1 MFFCLIFESFT
12 FPFNVGRNTHL
23 SSIMNTYG
31 VALMSVSN
39 EMQKLTEQIIHCKRC
54 ELYKTRN
61 NPVVGEGS
69 DEADLLFIGEAPG
82 LNEDKQGRPFVGRA
96 GKILDELLDSIGLNR
111 SDIYISNILKCRPPN
126 NRNPTKNEIQTCSPY
141 LKKQIDFINPSV
153 ILPMGSFATE
163 YVFDTFDLPFTK
175 ISKLHGK
182 LFSKQTLYHQIRIL
196 PLYHPAVATYNPNKK
211 TVLLEDIKQVKP
223 FIISRTV

>member
-1 MFFCLIFESFT
+1 
-12 FPFNVGRNTHL
+12 
-23 SSIMNTYG
+23 MNTPW
-31 VALMSVSN
+31 VASMSVSN
-39 EMQKLTEQIIHCKRC
+39 EMQTLAEQIINCKRC

-69 DEADLLFIGEAPG
+69 DDADLLFIGEAPG
-82 LNEDKQGRPFVGRA
+82 SNEDKQGRPFVGRA
-96 GKILDELLDSIGLNR
+96 GRILEELIDSIGLNR
-111 SDIYISNILKCRPPN
+111 SDIYIANILKCRPPN
-126 NRNPTKNEIQTCSPY
+126 NRNPTKNEIQTCAPY
-141 LKKQIDFINPSV
+141 LEKQIDLINPSV

-163 YVFDTFDLPFTK
+163 FIFEKFNLPFTK

-211 TVLLEDIKQVKP
+211 SVLLEDIKQVKP
-223 FIISRTV
+223 FIVSKTV